1 MLENRRLLVVDDTP
15 AIHDDFRKILQGAVA
30 TATDSLQTEE
40 ELLFG
45 AAAEKKASLVF
56 QLESAHQGMEAI
68 EMAGAALR
76 SQRPYA
82 MAFVDMRMPPG
93 LDGVQTIEALWKEDP
108 DLQVVL
114 CTAYS
119 DYSWGQVL
127 DRLDVR
133 DRLLILK
140 KPFDPVEVLQLANA
154 LTTKWALSR
163 QAAMKMDELEEAVRV
178 RTKQLGDANIVVQ
191 NSPVIL
197 YRLRG
202 DPTFPLIYISHNI
215 TKLGHDPQ
223 TLLAAPD
230 WAQRLI
236 HPDDLHKVGEA
247 RARVLDRTA
256 SGASIEF
263 RMRTADGTWRWMENR
278 SVPIRN
284 TEGQLTEVEGILID
298 ITERKAA
305 DERVTRLA
313 RTDSLTDL
321 ANRSTFMDRLNHT
334 FAASKR
340 GASSFA
346 VLYLD
351 LDDFKPVNDGLGHA
365 AGDALLQAVARR
377 LLDST
382 RETDLVARLGGD
394 EFAILQ
400 SDIHEPA
407 NAGQL
412 ATKINYALSRPFN
425 LNGIEVNISVSIGI
439 AAFDDACA
447 DAQMLLAYADRAL
460 YRSKEEG
467 RNRFHFHSE
476 ELDRDVAEHVRLA
489 EELRVAIDCEQLE
502 LQYQPQI
509 ELASSRIVGMEALV
523 RWNHPR
529 RGLLGPGVFLPIA

>member
-40 ELLFG
+40 ELLIG

-56 QLESAHQGMEAI
+56 QLESAHQGTEAI
-68 EMAGAALR
+68 EMARAALR
-76 SQRPYA
+76 SQRPFA

-93 LDGVQTIEALWKEDP
+93 LDGVQTIEAHWKEDP
-108 DLQVVL
+108 DLKVDL

-140 KPFDPVEVLQLANA
+140 TPFDPVAVLQLANA

-202 DPTFPLIYISHNI
+202 DPTFPLIYISHNN

-256 SGASIEF
+256 SGA
-263 RMRTADGTWRWMENR
+263 
-278 SVPIRN
+278 
-284 TEGQLTEVEGILID
+284 
-298 ITERKAA
+298 
-305 DERVTRLA
+305 
-313 RTDSLTDL
+313 
-321 ANRSTFMDRLNHT
+321 
-334 FAASKR
+334 
-340 GASSFA
+340 
-346 VLYLD
+346 
-351 LDDFKPVNDGLGHA
+351 
-365 AGDALLQAVARR
+365 
-377 LLDST
+377 
-382 RETDLVARLGGD
+382 
-394 EFAILQ
+394 
-400 SDIHEPA
+400 
-407 NAGQL
+407 
-412 ATKINYALSRPFN
+412 
-425 LNGIEVNISVSIGI
+425 
-439 AAFDDACA
+439 
-447 DAQMLLAYADRAL
+447 
-460 YRSKEEG
+460 
-467 RNRFHFHSE
+467 
-476 ELDRDVAEHVRLA
+476 
-489 EELRVAIDCEQLE
+489 
-502 LQYQPQI
+502 
-509 ELASSRIVGMEALV
+509 
-523 RWNHPR
+523 
-529 RGLLGPGVFLPIA
+529 